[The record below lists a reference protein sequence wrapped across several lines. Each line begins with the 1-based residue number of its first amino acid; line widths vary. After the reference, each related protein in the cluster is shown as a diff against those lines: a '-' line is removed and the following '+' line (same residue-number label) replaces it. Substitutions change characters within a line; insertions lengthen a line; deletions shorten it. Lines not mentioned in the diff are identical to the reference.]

1 MNSLLRLAAAVV
13 VILGI
18 GGCTTGTPP
27 PVPPSDLASSEY
39 VIGPGDKLTVFVWR
53 NPELSVDVPVRP
65 DGRISI
71 PLADDIVAIGKTPSG
86 LGREIEKRL
95 AKYVADPIV
104 TVLPKEF
111 VGPFSEQIR
120 VIGEAVQPRAL
131 PYRANMTLLDAMIEV
146 GGLTKYASGNRA
158 TLVRTVGD
166 TQQTYSLHIDSLVK
180 DGEIQSN
187 VALIPGDIIII
198 PQRLF

>member
-1 MNSLLRLAAAVV
+1 MNSLLRLAAAVA

-18 GGCTTGTPP
+18 GGCATNGPP
-27 PVPPSDLASSEY
+27 PVPPSGLESSEY

-65 DGRISI
+65 DGRISL
-71 PLADDIVAIGKTPSG
+71 PLVEDVVAIGKTPTD
-86 LGREIEKRL
+86 LAHEIAKRL
-95 AKYVADPIV
+95 AKYVAEPIV
-104 TVLPKEF
+104 TVMPKEF
-111 VGPFSEQIR
+111 VGPFSEQVR
-120 VIGEAVQPRAL
+120 VIGEAMQPRAL
-131 PYRANMTLLDAMIEV
+131 PYRAHMTLLDAMIEV

-158 TLVRTVGD
+158 TLVRTMGD

>member
-1 MNSLLRLAAAVV
+1 MNSLWRLAAAVAAV
-13 VILGI
+13 LGVD
-18 GGCTTGTPP
+18 GCTAGTPP
-27 PVPPSDLASSEY
+27 PAPPPGLASSEY

-65 DGRISI
+65 DGRISL
-71 PLADDIVAIGKTPSG
+71 PLAEDIVAIGKTPSG
-86 LGREIEKRL
+86 LAREIEKRL
-95 AKYVADPIV
+95 SKYVAEPIV

-131 PYRANMTLLDAMIEV
+131 PYRANMTLLDVMIEV

-158 TLVRTVGD
+158 TLVRTMGG
-166 TQQTYSLHIDSLVK
+166 TQQTYALHIDSLVK
-180 DGEIQSN
+180 DGDIQSN